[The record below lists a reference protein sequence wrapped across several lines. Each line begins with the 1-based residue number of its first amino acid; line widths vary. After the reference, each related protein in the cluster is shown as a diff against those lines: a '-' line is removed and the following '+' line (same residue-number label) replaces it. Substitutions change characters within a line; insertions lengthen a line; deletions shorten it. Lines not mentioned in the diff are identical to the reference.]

1 MMDFRRFGAVGL
13 IVALVGFCGCGT
25 NGGGAEQPQD
35 MVVGSTI
42 TVSVV
47 SPSIERLKGAV
58 IQAAT
63 HRRYVPEVI
72 DAQTVRCTLMKRA
85 HRVVVDVRMESAAAY
100 TIICRECTV
109 SKNKYAQWM
118 MNLQR
123 SIAKLACR

>member
-25 NGGGAEQPQD
+25 NGGGAEQPHE
-35 MVVGSTI
+35 MGGSTI

-72 DAQTVRCTLMKRA
+72 DAQTVRCTLVKRT
-85 HRVVVDVRMESAAAY
+85 HRVVVDVRMESTAAY

-109 SKNKYAQWM
+109 PKNKYAQWM